1 MAIGTEGLGR
11 SRARGGPAA
20 PAASQDREEPA
31 LGERSTRRDRD
42 HPDRPTLSWAT
53 VGRGVPV
60 CEGARFHGVHKR
72 SRCSQVVPLLCGL
85 GWGGRLWGQ
94 GLESESP
101 VGQRRDAPHSYYLVI
116 DACPMAALN
125 SDNSVCGG
133 SVSRIFPRWIY
144 ADKPLR
150 NCRSPIMGFRGSRV
164 QI

>member
-1 MAIGTEGLGR
+1 REDPLERGASGFGR
-11 SRARGGPAA
+11 SKESGGTAA
-20 PAASQDREEPA
+20 PAASQNREEPGM
-31 LGERSTRRDRD
+31 GERSTRRDRD
-42 HPDRPTLSWAT
+42 HPYRSTLSWAR
-53 VGRGVPV
+53 VGRGVPM

-72 SRCSQVVPLLCGL
+72 SRCSQVVSLLCGL
-85 GWGGRLWGQ
+85 GLGGRLLGQ

-150 NCRSPIMGFRGSRV
+150 N
-164 QI
+164 